1 MELQT
6 AVGAVVRT
14 LVASAGGSF
23 VANGLITQDQLT
35 TLSGAAVVVVVLVW
49 SLIQKKLAAK

>member
-6 AVGAVVRT
+6 AIGSIVRT

-35 TLSGAAVVVVVLVW
+35 TLSGAAVVVVVLAW
-49 SLIQKKLAAK
+49 SLIQKKLAKK